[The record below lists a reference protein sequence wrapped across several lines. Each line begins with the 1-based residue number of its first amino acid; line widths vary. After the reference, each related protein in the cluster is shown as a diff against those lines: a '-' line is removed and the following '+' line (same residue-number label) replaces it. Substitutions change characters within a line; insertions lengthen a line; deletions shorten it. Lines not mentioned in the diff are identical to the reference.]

1 MSSDNTNLDEKIR
14 LIESIFIETPKIKE
28 IFEDIDEA
36 MDTARIVGYST
47 QPTSILITAQSG
59 MGKTTIFQHY
69 LSKYARYQTEDRD
82 IVPILATTLLDDKS
96 PKGAPGH
103 MLRDL
108 GDWLEGKGGTRGEL
122 TDRFVVQANE
132 TKLQAIFIDEFQNAI
147 ENGSDT
153 IIWNTSEWIKTLV
166 NLTQR
171 PVILFGMPYSK
182 QVIDANIALI
192 NRFPI
197 IHNIE
202 EYDVNSAQEWM
213 AFLAEVDKQLP
224 FENRANLDD
233 PEISI
238 RLMCAAGGNLGRLMK
253 QIIRPAAR
261 KAVRDGANK
270 LTIEH
275 MMNSLLKMQGTPI
288 ESNPLNPDV
297 PLDSLEVIHLIAET
311 QYHKPYSRNSAWKY
325 RQVAS
330 NESLNNVLSKS

>member
-1 MSSDNTNLDEKIR
+1 MSSDKEIIDEKIR
-14 LIESIFIETPKIKE
+14 QIENIFVETPKIKE

-36 MDTARIVGYST
+36 MDTARIIGYST

-59 MGKTTIFQHY
+59 MGKTTIFQNY
-69 LSKYARYQTEDRD
+69 LTKYPRYKAEDRD

-122 TDRFVVQANE
+122 TDRFVVQVNE
-132 TKLQAIFIDEFQNAI
+132 AKVESIFIDEFQNAI
-147 ENGSDT
+147 ENGTDT

-166 NLTQR
+166 NLSQR
-171 PVILFGMPYSK
+171 PVVLFGMPYSK

-197 IHNIE
+197 IHHIE
-202 EYDVNSAQEWM
+202 EYDGESAEEWND
-213 AFLAEVDKQLP
+213 FLAEVDTKLP
-224 FENRANLDD
+224 FEHKTNLDD
-233 PEISI
+233 PELSM

-261 KAVRDGANK
+261 KAVREGANQ
-270 LTIEH
+270 LTVEH
-275 MMNSLLKMQGTPI
+275 MMKSLLKMQGTPI

-311 QYHKPYSRNSAWKY
+311 QYHKPYSRNPAW
-325 RQVAS
+325 
-330 NESLNNVLSKS
+330 